1 MQREIDIVENVALA
15 VEGVDIVDRQQ
26 RVDTGGGFSRARGNL
41 GGAGTDIDF
50 LHPCTGSSFVD
61 GAVEQDPAFV
71 HDRDMIRQ
79 LKHPVDVVLDQQ
91 HWQIRRDA
99 LDNGTDPLAL
109 RRGKPRQ
116 RFVQQQHA
124 RCGGERHAHVE
135 KALATI
141 GQVARFG
148 LFNARETEIAD
159 GSVGF
164 GIDRVDRQGI
174 GDRIEAARMPR
185 LHGETDVFANA
196 ERRKKVGNLERAADA
211 CSGDLL
217 RCMSGDRLAHQ
228 GYRALVRLIHTRQEI
243 ERRGL
248 AGAIWADQRM

>member
-1 MQREIDIVENVALA
+1 M
-15 VEGVDIVDRQQ
+15 
-26 RVDTGGGFSRARGNL
+26 
-41 GGAGTDIDF
+41 
-50 LHPCTGSSFVD
+50 
-61 GAVEQDPAFV
+61 
-71 HDRDMIRQ
+71 
-79 LKHPVDVVLDQQ
+79 LDQQ

-124 RCGGERHAHVE
+124 WCGGERHAHVE

-185 LHGETDVFANA
+185 LDGETDVFANA

-228 GYRALVRLIHTRQEI
+228 GYRALVRRIHTRQEI

-248 AGAIWADQRM
+248 AGAIWADQRMQRAVCDGDINALNGLDPPKTLDDVACGKHRSADVRFGPQKFWQRQEFDAARRHCGIFCCLLAKRRHQPLADTDQAGR